1 MPKIM
6 INWVKKCIGAHE
18 IYSKPSIYRIYKPFP
33 SVLATLLKRKGTFVG
48 TLFNYKMFRLRS
60 FQPIRYALFFS
71 LILEH
76 FNQISPFRQIN
87 IYTDIQFYRSGK
99 RFRPVMSL
107 FHNYLHIL
115 TLGQPVKII
124 QVVLSCFTQS
134 PLFYYDINAL

>member
-1 MPKIM
+1 M
-6 INWVKKCIGAHE
+6 INWVKKCIGAVE
-18 IYSKPSIYRIYKPFP
+18 IFSKPLIYRTYKPFP
-33 SVLATLLKRKGTFVG
+33 SVLATLLKREGTCLG

-60 FQPIRYALFFS
+60 FRPKRYVLFFS

-87 IYTDIQFYRSGK
+87 IYMDIQFYRSGK

-115 TLGQPVKII
+115 TLGQTVKII
-124 QVVLSCFTQS
+124 QVVLSCFKQS
-134 PLFYYDINAL
+134 PLFYNINAL